1 MTSEVTEVNYLEVSE
16 KLVIFVVA
24 LENGS
29 FHDFLVISSFLIW
42 GLK

>member
-1 MTSEVTEVNYLEVSE
+1 MTSEVIGVNYLEVSE

-24 LENGS
+24 SENGF
-29 FHDFLVISSFLIW
+29 FHDFLVKSSFLIC